1 MTDIYAK
8 IERFSD
14 IEVGIDLAK
23 REKEALLDGI
33 LTPEIKEKIAELDAE
48 FQPKIDQLILEREL
62 LEAEI
67 KAEVLVASRT
77 IKGTYHNFTWNKPK
91 VSWDTKALDVYAM
104 AHPEILQFRKEGDPY
119 VSVRRT

>member
-14 IEVGIDLAK
+14 LEVGIDQVK
-23 REKEALLDGI
+23 REKQALFDSI
-33 LTPEIKEKIAELDAE
+33 LTPEIKEKMAELDAE
-48 FQPKIDQLILEREL
+48 FDPRIDKLTLEREL

-67 KAEVLVASRT
+67 KSEVLIASRT

-91 VSWDTKALDVYAM
+91 ITWDTKALDVYAM

-119 VSVRRT
+119 VSVRRI